1 MDSWSKHP
9 FSSASLVLVSYYLLP
24 ETRQHDVVSMHEC
37 CTFFLFML
45 SMSCKCSLFALL
57 MTSKEGQVGGGEGGR
72 TGSRRLPS
80 LNLSLSS
87 GDI

>member
-1 MDSWSKHP
+1 MDSWSKHS

-24 ETRQHDVVSMHEC
+24 ETRPHDVVSMHEC

-57 MTSKEGQVGGGEGGR
+57 MTSKEGQVGGGEGGEQEAVVF
-72 TGSRRLPS
+72 RR
-80 LNLSLSS
+80 
-87 GDI
+87 